1 MTGGSS
7 STNVIEPEVSTP
19 SRRKTL
25 RIAIAALVV
34 ALLLTIGIVPRVLR
48 GREAREIV
56 HASTVLVPEVI
67 VIHPQLAPSQTSLAL
82 PGNLEPM
89 YSASVFA
96 RTNGYI
102 EKRFV
107 DIGSH
112 VKAGQTLAIISTP
125 EVDQQLNQARAEV
138 LQAAAALQQSQASL
152 QQAQANLDLAH
163 HERPLYPS
171 LRYPGRHP
179 AVGG

>member
-7 STNVIEPEVSTP
+7 STNVIEPEVSTS
-19 SRRKTL
+19 SRRKIL
-25 RIAIAALVV
+25 RIAVAVLVV
-34 ALLLTIGIVPRVLR
+34 VLLLAIGIVPRVLR

-56 HASTVLVPEVI
+56 HASTVLLPEVI
-67 VIHPQLAPSQTSLAL
+67 VIHPQLAPAQTSLSL

-107 DIGSH
+107 DIGSP
-112 VKAGQTLAIISTP
+112 VKTG
-125 EVDQQLNQARAEV
+125 ED
-138 LQAAAALQQSQASL
+138 
-152 QQAQANLDLAH
+152 
-163 HERPLYPS
+163 
-171 LRYPGRHP
+171 
-179 AVGG
+179 VGLLSPPP